1 MKNLP
6 PQHSHLMLTLA
17 MSLCRSCH
25 FLEVSDL
32 LLFAKNC
39 LGCCKCCC
47 CFFWLVG

>member
-32 LLFAKNC
+32 LFAKNC

-47 CFFWLVG
+47 CCFWLVG